1 MSSTGEFSP
10 ARRIAEPCAW
20 SASGAAGL
28 RVSERSGVKLP
39 RGGWTTT
46 TGPEHFVRLATTSA
60 SMERSAKAILGCD
73 LSCCH
78 ASFAGILEPLEVS
91 WELLDASLSDTAGF
105 ISAFGAIVEVG
116 AAGTVTE
123 RWSSGRLLLSELDS
137 VSLPFSLCAAE
148 EHLSGEGQVAQGD
161 IEHAES
167 PSAVQKA
174 FPKSSSLQAAQL
186 DGSPEHRAS
195 DGALGTRFVPG
206 KAAIDVAPRRADG
219 RPALGA
225 DVVGVWGEGEGS
237 RIWKRALARSPV
249 VLVFRRSGTAGW

>member
-1 MSSTGEFSP
+1 
-10 ARRIAEPCAW
+10 
-20 SASGAAGL
+20 
-28 RVSERSGVKLP
+28 
-39 RGGWTTT
+39 
-46 TGPEHFVRLATTSA
+46 
-60 SMERSAKAILGCD
+60 MERSAKAILGCD